1 MLILKLLLIKEIRTE
16 WYLFKGRGSTPSI
29 NFFLNIADI
38 NVKDN
43 FLQSKTEIAGKNN
56 CFARSHKYI
65 CNTYKSG
72 QGCPSVPLLIAFQ
85 WRE

>member
-38 NVKDN
+38 NVKDDFN
-43 FLQSKTEIAGKNN
+43 
-56 CFARSHKYI
+56 R
-65 CNTYKSG
+65 
-72 QGCPSVPLLIAFQ
+72 
-85 WRE
+85 